1 MTENTQSQP
10 LQGQIPI
17 EQALIIERFHKLK
30 LKGIATELEDQFR
43 NYNIFGSMPFEKR
56 LLKCLDVQE
65 HFNRDARFKSLFR
78 NSHLRGKLYINQ
90 ITPDESRGLLSDD
103 LAILAETHYLD
114 HAVNFIISGATGTG
128 KTALATAAA
137 IAAMEHGRTVLF
149 YDTADLCATLQ
160 AKDNTAFASFKERL
174 RKVALLILDDLGI
187 ARLNDLCAMR
197 IYELISSRYNIG
209 STIVTSQLKPDN
221 IKECFPEGTL
231 RDSVIDRLMRDC
243 DRKIV
248 LTGLSWRGKPEEING
263 AQNNV

>member
-1 MTENTQSQP
+1 MS
-10 LQGQIPI
+10 
-17 EQALIIERFHKLK
+17 
-30 LKGIATELEDQFR
+30 
-43 NYNIFGSMPFEKR
+43 
-56 LLKCLDVQE
+56 
-65 HFNRDARFKSLFR
+65 
-78 NSHLRGKLYINQ
+78 
-90 ITPDESRGLLSDD
+90 
-103 LAILAETHYLD
+103 
-114 HAVNFIISGATGTG
+114 
-128 KTALATAAA
+128 
-137 IAAMEHGRTVLF
+137 
-149 YDTADLCATLQ
+149 
-160 AKDNTAFASFKERL
+160 
-174 RKVALLILDDLGI
+174 GI